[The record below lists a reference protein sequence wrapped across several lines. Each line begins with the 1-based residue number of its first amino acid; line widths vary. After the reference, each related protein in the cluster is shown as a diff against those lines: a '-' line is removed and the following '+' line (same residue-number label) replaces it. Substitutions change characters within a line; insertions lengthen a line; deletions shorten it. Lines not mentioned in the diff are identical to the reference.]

1 MEWWMIF
8 AIILVVIV
16 VGYIVYT
23 MTVSQDTPEPSE
35 TGDASPTAL
44 GPSETG
50 DASPT
55 TPASGS
61 TLTITEDGASVKENY
76 RIMPKRERY
85 IQMPN
90 TVSCHGSYPQ
100 DYCSAYD
107 KNDGLA
113 VVYDLSLS
121 NRDFSHYTECPG
133 GGHDCWY
140 TEKFDQDGS
149 LIAVTNK
156 QGESLIDKLADDL
169 WSDKVDVNHAMF
181 SGVKNNV
188 EIKNGVLVATKEIPV
203 DGSVIQA
210 GNPLKPTD
218 LPGVFYFMILLIAM
232 KLAGMEKP
240 EKITVNIKGAK
251 DVFREELSQSSSS
264 QSQAQPGVPAV
275 AVPAQYLHLIFKLN
289 SKRSRYA
296 ASSASPSHS

>member
-1 MEWWMIF
+1 MIL
-8 AIILVVIV
+8 AIVLVVIV
-16 VGYIVYT
+16 IGYVVYT
-23 MTVSQDTPEPSE
+23 MTVSQDTPEQPE

-44 GPSETG
+44 GPSETE

-121 NRDFSHYTECPG
+121 NSGLSHYTECPG

-181 SGVKNNV
+181 REIKNRV
-188 EIKNGVLVATKEIPV
+188 EIKNGVLVASKEIPL
-203 DGSVIQA
+203 DGSVVLQA
-210 GNPLKPTD
+210 GNPLKPMD

-232 KLAGMEKP
+232 KQADMEKP
-240 EKITVNIKGAK
+240 GKIVLKIRGARDRFIERISGSHTVQYQAPTEPPTGPPTGATPM
-251 DVFREELSQSSSS
+251 QST
-264 QSQAQPGVPAV
+264 PVIEG
-275 AVPAQYLHLIFKLN
+275 
-289 SKRSRYA
+289 
-296 ASSASPSHS
+296 SPTDAIPDQ